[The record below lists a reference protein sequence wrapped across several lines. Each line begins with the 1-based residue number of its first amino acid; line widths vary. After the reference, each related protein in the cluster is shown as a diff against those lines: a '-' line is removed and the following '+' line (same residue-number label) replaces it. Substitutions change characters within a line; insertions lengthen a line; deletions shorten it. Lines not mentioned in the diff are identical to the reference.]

1 LKIPARGYGDATMP
15 ADEVYVVLWLDE
27 HGPQCAVYEDR
38 EEAESVASLARG
50 RVVARPVFPRERERA
65 GRFERS

>member
-1 LKIPARGYGDATMP
+1 MP
-15 ADEVYVVLWLDE
+15 DEEVYVVLWLDE

-38 EEAESVASLARG
+38 DEAERDAALARG

-65 GRFERS
+65 GRFER

>member
-1 LKIPARGYGDATMP
+1 MIFGISGYGVSTMP
-15 ADEVYVVLWLDE
+15 DDEVYVVLWLDE

-38 EEAESVASLARG
+38 DEAERDAALARG

-65 GRFERS
+65 GRFER